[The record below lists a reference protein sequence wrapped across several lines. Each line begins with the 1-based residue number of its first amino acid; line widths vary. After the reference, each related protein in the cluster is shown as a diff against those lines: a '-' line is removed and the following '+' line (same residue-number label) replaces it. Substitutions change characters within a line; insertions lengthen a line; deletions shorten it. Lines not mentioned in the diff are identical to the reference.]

1 MIRWL
6 KERRHPRFIWCLRDL
21 LQFEP
26 SIGKLPQMIGQSEW
40 VITEFRQRWPYSTLE
55 GSGSGNTN
63 DYDATDFLRSLI
75 SRMADDTS
83 VEGSEAVARMVAGPT
98 DRYSELIR
106 HMAAE
111 RRQKRTEEDFSV
123 IASGDLG
130 GCSKMGPQAMLRISR
145 RWYPRVRDLA
155 QDRLLLTL
163 TDTDQT
169 SRFLLLCEALE
180 STREHLAITAF
191 EQIFRERGLPVG
203 IRSGNGV
210 PFASPKAIFNLSK
223 LAVLWFR
230 LGIAIE
236 RTKPGHPA

>member
-1 MIRWL
+1 
-6 KERRHPRFIWCLRDL
+6 
-21 LQFEP
+21 
-26 SIGKLPQMIGQSEW
+26 
-40 VITEFRQRWPYSTLE
+40 
-55 GSGSGNTN
+55 
-63 DYDATDFLRSLI
+63 
-75 SRMADDTS
+75 
-83 VEGSEAVARMVAGPT
+83 
-98 DRYSELIR
+98 
-106 HMAAE
+106 
-111 RRQKRTEEDFSV
+111 
-123 IASGDLG
+123 
-130 GCSKMGPQAMLRISR
+130 MLRISR

>member
-1 MIRWL
+1 MIRWP
-6 KERRHPRFIWCLRDL
+6 KERRHPRFIWCLRDR

-55 GSGSGNTN
+55 ESGSGNTN

-98 DRYSELIR
+98 DTYSELIR

-111 RRQKRTEEDFSV
+111 QRQKRAEEDFSV

-155 QDRLLLTL
+155 QDRLLLTPDRHGPDFTL
-163 TDTDQT
+163 PA
-169 SRFLLLCEALE
+169 AL
-180 STREHLAITAF
+180 
-191 EQIFRERGLPVG
+191 
-203 IRSGNGV
+203 RS
-210 PFASPKAIFNLSK
+210 A
-223 LAVLWFR
+223 
-230 LGIAIE
+230 
-236 RTKPGHPA
+236 